1 MNVLFAV
8 TIAACFVSFAITW
21 AARRYA
27 LRRGLLDHPNERSS
41 HELPTPRG
49 AGIAIVVAFLILIG
63 LLVVWLLSFI
73 SFTIPENI
81 QKVYLVIVALIALYM
96 LVALLLGLPLPIA
109 VIK

>member
-1 MNVLFAV
+1 MSL
-8 TIAACFVSFAITW
+8 AAI
-21 AARRYA
+21 
-27 LRRGLLDHPNERSS
+27 LLGIIN
-41 HELPTPRG
+41 
-49 AGIAIVVAFLILIG
+49 IAIVVAFLILIG

>member
-1 MNVLFAV
+1 MSL
-8 TIAACFVSFAITW
+8 AAI
-21 AARRYA
+21 
-27 LRRGLLDHPNERSS
+27 LLGIIN
-41 HELPTPRG
+41 
-49 AGIAIVVAFLILIG
+49 IAIVVAFLILIG

-73 SFTIPENI
+73 SFTIPDNI